1 MRFRILLAVFA
12 VVASAQFARADSP
25 SVTVALSNSE
35 TMVGQTV
42 DLQIK
47 VTGPGDAQPPEEIS
61 INGLEIHAT
70 GQSRQ
75 FEMRN
80 FATSSSVTYTYT
92 VLPLRAGRFTIPP
105 QTVHAGGRVLRTPE
119 LVLNV
124 ADSPSQPTTTRPSR
138 GAQSQVAAARDL
150 VFAELIVPKKDRKS
164 TRLLQS
170 LTNLV

>member
-1 MRFRILLAVFA
+1 MRCRILLAVFA

-25 SVTVALSNSE
+25 SVTAALSNSE

-80 FATSSSVTYTYT
+80 FATSPRRGPSTKD
-92 VLPLRAGRFTIPP
+92 AG
-105 QTVHAGGRVLRTPE
+105 VGVECCGL
-119 LVLNV
+119 
-124 ADSPSQPTTTRPSR
+124 SQPAYYDAPEPWRAEPGRCRARSR
-138 GAQSQVAAARDL
+138 L
-150 VFAELIVPKKDRKS
+150 C
-164 TRLLQS
+164 
-170 LTNLV
+170 